1 MDKNVAINNIC
12 RATGLAAQIGAFVAI
27 LKFKKPRLG
36 LAMSAAGDLVYW
48 APAVADKKDP
58 TLRHE
63 LGIICS
69 TLSVS
74 NLLCLAVTPR
84 QKENGLIQTTKKEPK
99 GESLICLRNLHGCR

>member
-69 TLSVS
+69 TPMQPSSFRTV
-74 NLLCLAVTPR
+74 CTQPKWAPCPR
-84 QKENGLIQTTKKEPK
+84 WTSTTTLTGP
-99 GESLICLRNLHGCR
+99 

>member
-48 APAVADKKDP
+48 APAVADKKDQ

-84 QKENGLIQTTKKEPK
+84 QKENGLIQTTKKNRKE
-99 GESLICLRNLHGCR
+99 NL

>member
-74 NLLCLAVTPR
+74 NLCLLYTSPSPR
-84 QKENGLIQTTKKEPK
+84 D
-99 GESLICLRNLHGCR
+99 S